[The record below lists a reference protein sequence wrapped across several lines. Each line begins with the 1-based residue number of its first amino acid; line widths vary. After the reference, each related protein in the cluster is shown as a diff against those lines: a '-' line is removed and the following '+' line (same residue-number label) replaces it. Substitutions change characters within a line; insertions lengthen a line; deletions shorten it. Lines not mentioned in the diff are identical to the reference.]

1 MKNKLPIISV
11 FLLVAFLQWLVPTV
25 MIYNKNITDTTGT
38 SFRFKVRPVDPA
50 HPFAGRYMSL
60 KYDQDYFTIKPG
72 AIYNSGLNLYAEI
85 IEGADHY
92 AIIKEIAF
100 EPFTHTSDY
109 VKVTVQ
115 YTDQERVYITYPFE
129 QFYMK
134 ENKAKEVDKHLVTLL
149 GDTTIQV
156 YSKVIIRNGD
166 AVLKDVFVDNQP
178 IGSLY

>member
-11 FLLVAFLQWLVPTV
+11 FLLVALLQWLVPSV
-25 MIYNKNITDTTGT
+25 MIYNKNITDTSGT

-60 KYDQDYFTIKPG
+60 KYDQDYFIIKPG
-72 AIYNSGLNLYAEI
+72 AIYNSGINLYVEI
-85 IEGADHY
+85 IEGVDHY
-92 AIIKEIAF
+92 AIIKDIAF
-100 EPFTHTSDY
+100 EPFTHTTDY

-115 YTDQERVYITYPFE
+115 YSDQDRVYINYPFE

-134 ENKAKEVDKHLVTLL
+134 ENKAKELDKHLVTLL
-149 GDTTIQV
+149 RDTTIQV
-156 YSKVIIRNGD
+156 YAEVILRNGD
-166 AVLKDVFVDNQP
+166 AVLKDVFVDDQP